1 MNQIDRYGLREPT
14 SYVLDFMT
22 GEEIEA
28 ASLLGARLH
37 NRTYAELRNGSYVK
51 INALPKQAA
60 REGLKAQN
68 RNQYRNGV
76 FGYVAVITAVFAF
89 MWMIAV

>member
-37 NRTYAELRNGSYVK
+37 NRTYAELRNGRYVK
-51 INALPKQAA
+51 INALPKQAEIE
-60 REGLKAQN
+60 RLKAPN
-68 RNQYRNGV
+68 RKQYRKGI

-89 MWMIAV
+89 MWMIGV